1 MTHRL
6 NKRSA
11 NCVFCCLLFFMIN
24 LPGVC
29 RAETVKIPIT
39 YREASEVLPLI
50 KTMLSP
56 KGEAVADKMTNS
68 LIITDNAE
76 SIQKIRAF
84 LPSVDVLGKQVRIRV
99 KFKEVRSS
107 KDRSLSAG
115 GSVSGKGWE
124 FSKGRKKRRGLGV
137 DVVDESTRKKRS
149 SESFITVTS
158 GSSAYI
164 VAGKDIPYRER
175 WLYLSRHYAQLID
188 TVVFRKVET
197 GMEVRPVV
205 TGKVARI
212 DITPRISYEST
223 EGKEGIIH
231 FTSAQTSVTVP
242 LGQWVSIGGTSDK
255 ENEVLNAL
263 LECGRGER
271 DSSLAIFMRVEA
283 N

>member
-1 MTHRL
+1 MTTL
-6 NKRSA
+6 A
-11 NCVFCCLLFFMIN
+11 
-24 LPGVC
+24 GVC

-39 YREASEVLPLI
+39 YREASEILPLI

-56 KGEAVADKMTNS
+56 QGEAVADKMTNS
-68 LIITDNAE
+68 LIITDNEE

-99 KFKEVRSS
+99 KFQEVRSS
-107 KDRSLSAG
+107 KDRSLSAE
-115 GSVSGKGWE
+115 GSISGKGWE
-124 FSKGRKKRRGLGV
+124 ISKGRKKRKGLHV
-137 DVVDESTRKKRS
+137 DVVNESTRKKSS

-164 VAGKDIPYRER
+164 VAGEDIPYRER
-175 WLYLSRHYAQLID
+175 WLYLSRRYARLVD
-188 TVVFRKVET
+188 TVTFRRVET

-205 TGKVARI
+205 TGKIARI

-223 EGKEGIIH
+223 EGKEGTIH
-231 FTSAQTSVTVP
+231 FTSAQTSLTVP
-242 LGQWVSIGGTSDK
+242 LGQWVSVGGTSDK

-263 LECGRGER
+263 LECGRGEK
-271 DSSLAIFMRVEA
+271 DASLAIFMKVEA

>member
-1 MTHRL
+1 MTNKL
-6 NKRSA
+6 NKRCILCS
-11 NCVFCCLLFFMIN
+11 FCCLLFFMTN

-68 LIITDNAE
+68 LIITDNEE
-76 SIQKIRAF
+76 SIQKIRTF
-84 LPSVDVLGKQVRIRV
+84 LPNVDVLGKQVRIRV
-99 KFKEVRSS
+99 KFKEVRLS

-115 GSVSGKGWE
+115 GNVSGKEWE
-124 FSKGRKKRRGLGV
+124 VSKGRKKRRGLSV

-164 VAGKDIPYRER
+164 IAGEDIPYRER
-175 WLYLSRHYAQLID
+175 WLYLSRRYAQLVD
-188 TVVFRKVET
+188 TVTFRRVET

-205 TGKVARI
+205 TGKIARV

-223 EGKEGIIH
+223 EGKEGTIH

-271 DSSLAIFMRVEA
+271 DSSLAIFMKVEA

>member
-1 MTHRL
+1 MTNKL
-6 NKRSA
+6 NKRCILCS
-11 NCVFCCLLFFMIN
+11 FCCLLFFMTN

-68 LIITDNAE
+68 LIITDNEE
-76 SIQKIRAF
+76 SIQKIRTF
-84 LPSVDVLGKQVRIRV
+84 LPNVDVLGKQVRIRV

-107 KDRSLSAG
+107 NDRSLSAG
-115 GSVSGKGWE
+115 GNISGKEWE
-124 FSKGRKKRRGLGV
+124 VSKGRKKRRGLSV

-158 GSSAYI
+158 VSSAYI
-164 VAGKDIPYRER
+164 IAGEDIPYQER
-175 WLYLSRHYAQLID
+175 WLYLSRRYAQLVD
-188 TVVFRKVET
+188 TVTFRRVET

-205 TGKVARI
+205 TGKIARV

-223 EGKEGIIH
+223 EGKEGTIH
-231 FTSAQTSVTVP
+231 FTSARTSVTVP

-271 DSSLAIFMRVEA
+271 DSSLAIFMKVEA

>member
-1 MTHRL
+1 MPNTL
-6 NKRSA
+6 NKRSIL
-11 NCVFCCLLFFMIN
+11 CIFCCLLFFMTN
-24 LPGVC
+24 LPSVC
-29 RAETVKIPIT
+29 RAETLKIPIT

-68 LIITDNAE
+68 LIITDNEE
-76 SIQKIRAF
+76 SIQKIREF
-84 LPSVDVLGKQVRIRV
+84 LPNVDVPGKQVRIRV
-99 KFKEVRSS
+99 KFQEVRSS
-107 KDRSLSAG
+107 KDRSLSTE
-115 GSVSGKGWE
+115 GSISGKEWKI
-124 FSKGRKKRRGLGV
+124 SKGRKKRRGLSV
-137 DVVDESTRKKRS
+137 DVVDESTGKKRS

-175 WLYLSRHYAQLID
+175 WLYLSRRYAQLVD
-188 TVVFRKVET
+188 TVVFRRVET

-205 TGKVARI
+205 TGKIAHI

-223 EGKEGIIH
+223 EGKEGTIH
-231 FTSAQTSVTVP
+231 FTSAQTSLTVP

-255 ENEVLNAL
+255 ENEVLSAI
-263 LECGRGER
+263 LEFGRGDR
-271 DSSLAIFMRVEA
+271 DASLAIFMRVEA

>member
-1 MTHRL
+1 MTNRL
-6 NKRSA
+6 NRRS
-11 NCVFCCLLFFMIN
+11 VLRIFCCLLFYMTT
-24 LPGVC
+24 LADVC

-39 YREASEVLPLI
+39 YREVAEILPLI

-68 LIITDNAE
+68 LIITDNEE

-99 KFKEVRSS
+99 KFQEVRSS

-115 GSVSGKGWE
+115 GSISGKGWE
-124 FSKGRKKRRGLGV
+124 VSKGRKKQKGLHV
-137 DVVDESTRKKRS
+137 DVVNESTRKKSS

-164 VAGKDIPYRER
+164 VAGEDIPYRER
-175 WLYLSRHYAQLID
+175 WLYLSRRYARLVD
-188 TVVFRKVET
+188 TVTFRRVET

-205 TGKVARI
+205 TGKIARI

-223 EGKEGIIH
+223 EGKEGTIH
-231 FTSAQTSVTVP
+231 FTSAQTSLTVP
-242 LGQWVSIGGTSDK
+242 LGQWVSVGGTSDK

-263 LECGRGER
+263 LECGRGEK
-271 DSSLAIFMRVEA
+271 DASLAIFMKVEA

>member
-1 MTHRL
+1 MLNRL
-6 NKRSA
+6 NIRSIL
-11 NCVFCCLLFFMIN
+11 CIFCCLLFYMTT
-24 LPGVC
+24 LAGVC

-39 YREASEVLPLI
+39 YREASEILPLI

-56 KGEAVADKMTNS
+56 QGEAVADKMTNS
-68 LIITDNAE
+68 LIITDNEE

-99 KFKEVRSS
+99 KFQEVRSS

-115 GSVSGKGWE
+115 GSISGKGWE
-124 FSKGRKKRRGLGV
+124 VSKGRKRRKGLNV
-137 DVVDESTRKKRS
+137 DVVDESTRKKTS

-164 VAGKDIPYRER
+164 VAGEDIPYRER
-175 WLYLSRHYAQLID
+175 WLYLSRRYARLVD
-188 TVVFRKVET
+188 TVTFRRVET

-205 TGKVARI
+205 TGKIARI
-212 DITPRISYEST
+212 DITPKISYEST
-223 EGKEGIIH
+223 EGKEGTIH
-231 FTSAQTSVTVP
+231 FTSAQTSLTVP

-255 ENEVLNAL
+255 ENEVLDAL
-263 LECGRGER
+263 LECGRGEK
-271 DSSLAIFMRVEA
+271 DTSLAIFMKVEA

>member
-1 MTHRL
+1 MTNKL
-6 NKRSA
+6 NKG
-11 NCVFCCLLFFMIN
+11 CILCIFCCLLFFMIN

-68 LIITDNAE
+68 LIITDNEE
-76 SIQKIRAF
+76 SIQKIRTF
-84 LPSVDVLGKQVRIRV
+84 LPNVDVLGKQVRIRV

-107 KDRSLSAG
+107 NDRSLSAG
-115 GSVSGKGWE
+115 GNVSGKEWE
-124 FSKGRKKRRGLGV
+124 VSKGRKKRRGLSV
-137 DVVDESTRKKRS
+137 DVVDESTSKKRS

-164 VAGKDIPYRER
+164 IAGEDIPYRER
-175 WLYLSRHYAQLID
+175 WLYLSRRYAQLVD
-188 TVVFRKVET
+188 TVVFRRVET

-205 TGKVARI
+205 TGKVAHI
-212 DITPRISYEST
+212 NITPRISYEST
-223 EGKEGIIH
+223 EGKEGTIH

-255 ENEVLNAL
+255 ENEVLKAL